1 VIKIWFK
8 KLPVN
13 RKRGKLRG
21 KVHSGSQH
29 IPGIF
34 LPNFLEAMQLSLQ
47 LLTLIGPGEVKVDLA
62 DFQLKFQEN
71 LLGTLYYFFLPI
83 PAESLLDLFELL
95 T

>member
-1 VIKIWFK
+1 
-8 KLPVN
+8 
-13 RKRGKLRG
+13 
-21 KVHSGSQH
+21 
-29 IPGIF
+29 
-34 LPNFLEAMQLSLQ
+34 MQLSLQ